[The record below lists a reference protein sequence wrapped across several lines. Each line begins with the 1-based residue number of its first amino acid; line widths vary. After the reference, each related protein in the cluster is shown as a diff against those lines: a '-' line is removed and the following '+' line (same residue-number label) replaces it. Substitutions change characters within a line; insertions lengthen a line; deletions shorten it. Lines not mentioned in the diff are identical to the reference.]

1 MPLASVPVL
10 IVAALAIAVFAALVG
25 WVLARRQMPAVPS
38 IATKPPSEPA
48 PVQAV
53 SSESPEITRLRQLLD
68 VSTDGT
74 WEWRRDGNRW
84 WFSDSLLVLYGF
96 KREEISTNDE
106 SFLDAVHPD
115 DRAQLM
121 AQFNNPQGN
130 QFVMEYRGRCKS
142 GGYIWLSQRGEVV
155 QRDSEGQPTVV
166 IGTMT
171 NINSAK
177 KAQHLIVDIA
187 SQLSSVTGSEFFT
200 HLVNATA
207 KALEVRCCLVM
218 DCTPNQLKLNYICL
232 HIDGA
237 VTEHRDVPLQAPLF
251 ATTDEQNHLSV
262 RVGKDIQQGAWA
274 WIGFVPQF
282 TAGKP
287 LLDGVGKRIG
297 YLVLCHDK
305 LLGKPASV
313 ETVVQI
319 FADRAANELIRNRHE
334 REIAANREHY
344 QVFFQASL
352 DAIWRV
358 DLDPPLDIDMDTRDQ
373 ALAIARSGIIGECN
387 EAAAKLFRVANAAAM
402 IGRPLKELISESAL
416 EDAPESLLGF
426 VTGGY
431 HDVNMNLHMPATPD
445 SPERWLTN
453 SRDGIIENG
462 KLMRVWGVVRDVTQ
476 LHQHLQKMQRQA
488 EYDSLTGLPNRN
500 LLFSTLKK
508 SIDTERSKRFGLL
521 LMDLDRFKEI
531 NDTLGHHYGDEI
543 LKQIGP
549 RIEQKLA
556 GRQVFL
562 ARLGGDEF
570 ALMIPEIDAHKLGD
584 VAQLLIKSIREPYTI
599 AGLQLTV
606 GVSMGGVLYPH
617 HGTDEAT
624 LVRCADIAMYS
635 AKQRSMGFML
645 YESSIDDHSPE
656 RLALLADLE
665 YAIDHNQLALVYQPK
680 VDLRNAT
687 CIGVEV
693 LLRWQHPTRGMV
705 SPGVFIPLAETTEL
719 IHPLTHWVL
728 SKSIAQW
735 RAWTDSGIEI
745 SIAVN
750 ISARNLLD
758 DRLPEAISDLLEK
771 YDMDAEY
778 LELELTESAFMSEPQ
793 RALTNIERIH
803 AMGVSLSIDD
813 FGTGYSSL
821 SYLKRLP
828 VDTLKIDLGFVRHM
842 LDSEQDATI
851 VRTIIHLAHDLGLRV
866 VAEGVESQE
875 IFEALAKEDCD
886 LAQGYHISRPVMA
899 SDISDWLMRHARRL
913 PDQAGRA

>member
-1 MPLASVPVL
+1 V
-10 IVAALAIAVFAALVG
+10 
-25 WVLARRQMPAVPS
+25 
-38 IATKPPSEPA
+38 
-48 PVQAV
+48 
-53 SSESPEITRLRQLLD
+53 
-68 VSTDGT
+68 
-74 WEWRRDGNRW
+74 
-84 WFSDSLLVLYGF
+84 
-96 KREEISTNDE
+96 
-106 SFLDAVHPD
+106 
-115 DRAQLM
+115 
-121 AQFNNPQGN
+121 
-130 QFVMEYRGRCKS
+130 
-142 GGYIWLSQRGEVV
+142 
-155 QRDSEGQPTVV
+155 
-166 IGTMT
+166 
-171 NINSAK
+171 K
-177 KAQHLIVDIA
+177 KAQHLIADIA
-187 SQLSSVTGSEFFT
+187 NQLSSVTGSEFFT
-200 HLVNATA
+200 RLVNATA
-207 KALEVRCCLVM
+207 KALEVRCCMAM
-218 DCTPNQLKLNYICL
+218 DCTLDQLKLNYICL
-232 HIDGA
+232 HIDGV
-237 VTEHRDVPLQAPLF
+237 VTEHRDVALNKPLF
-251 ATTDEQNHLSV
+251 ATNDEQNHLSV
-262 RVGKDIQQGAWA
+262 RLGKDIPQDEWA
-274 WIGFVPQF
+274 WIGFVPQL
-282 TAGKP
+282 TVGKP
-287 LLDGVGKRIG
+287 LLDSTGARIG

-305 LLGKPASV
+305 LLHKPAEV

-319 FADRAANELIRNRHE
+319 FADRAANELIKNRHE
-334 REIAANREHY
+334 REISASREHY
-344 QVFFQASL
+344 RAFFQSSL
-352 DAIWRV
+352 DAIWRI
-358 DLDPPLDIDMDTRDQ
+358 DLDPPLDIESDAQDQ
-373 ALAIARSGIIGECN
+373 ALTIVRSGIMGECN
-387 EAAAKLFRVANAAAM
+387 EAAAQLFGVANAAAM
-402 IGRPLKELISESAL
+402 IGRPLKELISESDL
-416 EDAPESLLGF
+416 EDAPDSLHRF
-426 VTGGY
+426 VTAGY
-431 HDVNMNLHMPATPD
+431 HDINMSLHMPATPD
-445 SPERWLTN
+445 SPERWLTI

-462 KLMRVWGVVRDVTQ
+462 KLSRVWGVVRDITPV
-476 LHQHLQKMQRQA
+476 HQHLQKIQRQA

-531 NDTLGHHYGDEI
+531 NDTLGHHYGDEL

-556 GRQVFL
+556 GRQIFL

-570 ALMIPEIDAHKLGD
+570 ALIIPEIDAHKLGD
-584 VAQLLIKSIREPYTI
+584 VAQLLIKAIREPYTVT
-599 AGLQLTV
+599 GLQLTV

-617 HGTDEAT
+617 HGNDEAT

-645 YESSIDDHSPE
+645 YEPSIDDHSPE

-665 YAIDHNQLALVYQPK
+665 FAIDNNQLALVYQPK
-680 VDLRNAT
+680 VDLRDAT

-693 LLRWQHPTRGMV
+693 LVRWQHPTRGMV

-735 RAWTDSGIEI
+735 RNWTDSGLEI

-758 DRLPEAISDLLEK
+758 DRLPQTISDLLEQ
-771 YDMDAEY
+771 YDMEAEY

-842 LDSEQDATI
+842 LESEQDATI

-899 SDISDWLMRHARRL
+899 GDISDWLMRHARRL
-913 PDQAGRA
+913 PDLANRA